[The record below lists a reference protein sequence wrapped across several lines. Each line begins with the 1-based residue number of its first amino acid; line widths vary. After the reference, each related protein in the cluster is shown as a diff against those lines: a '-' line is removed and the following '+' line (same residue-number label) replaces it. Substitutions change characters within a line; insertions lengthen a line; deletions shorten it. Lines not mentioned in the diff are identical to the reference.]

1 MQGEFGREVEGGA
14 TLVDE
19 GRRKSSGI
27 GERESGTESQTLI
40 SKYHNR
46 NVSICNP
53 LALVGNH

>member
-27 GERESGTESQTLI
+27 GERECDGSEE
-40 SKYHNR
+40 
-46 NVSICNP
+46 P
-53 LALVGNH
+53 LWW